1 MPCCRR
7 KRNRL
12 ATAPRARQGVNLTR
26 GVGRSVLLI
35 YAPVARSRGLFKE
48 SWTFLSFIRR
58 NNLATETSQ
67 RRVKRAS
74 ASTSSRWLPA
84 ALFLLLFYASSGPAA
99 SSQLHAHTRTCSPTS
114 IRRRLVAPPS
124 SFHRSSIRTAS
135 LFHFYV
141 PVTPARNSSTVTS
154 RLSSLKLTTYR
165 EIFYLYPR
173 RNVSTVY
180 ICNTWSDAGQRRVHR
195 PRPMF
200 PFFPSTVPGRLAS
213 CNLL

>member
-1 MPCCRR
+1 MLNAHRR
-7 KRNRL
+7 
-12 ATAPRARQGVNLTR
+12 AHP
-26 GVGRSVLLI
+26 
-35 YAPVARSRGLFKE
+35 
-48 SWTFLSFIRR
+48 
-58 NNLATETSQ
+58 
-67 RRVKRAS
+67 
-74 ASTSSRWLPA
+74 SRWLPA
-84 ALFLLLFYASSGPAA
+84 TLFLLLFYASSGPAA

-141 PVTPARNSSTVTS
+141 PVTPARNFSTVTS

-200 PFFPSTVPGRLAS
+200 PFFPSTVPSPLRLESQPEERNLGRL
-213 CNLL
+213 LLLLTCGFTKQDNV

>member
-1 MPCCRR
+1 MLNAHRRAHPPDGCPPRCSCYYFMPLQA
-7 KRNRL
+7 RL
-12 ATAPRARQGVNLTR
+12 HPLNYTHTH
-26 GVGRSVLLI
+26 
-35 YAPVARSRGLFKE
+35 
-48 SWTFLSFIRR
+48 TH
-58 NNLATETSQ
+58 T
-67 RRVKRAS
+67 
-74 ASTSSRWLPA
+74 
-84 ALFLLLFYASSGPAA
+84 
-99 SSQLHAHTRTCSPTS
+99 HTRLGPTS
-114 IRRRLVAPPS
+114 IRRRLVASPS

>member
-35 YAPVARSRGLFKE
+35 YAPVARSRGLLKE
-48 SWTFLSFIRR
+48 SWTFLSFVRR

-99 SSQLHAHTRTCSPTS
+99 SSQLHTHTHAHTHTRLGPTS

-173 RNVSTVY
+173 RDVST
-180 ICNTWSDAGQRRVHR
+180 AHRVH
-195 PRPMF
+195 M
-200 PFFPSTVPGRLAS
+200 
-213 CNLL
+213 